1 MFGPAPARAGFL
13 DTARDSG
20 EALIR
25 GLAPAAAPKGMA
37 VEVGFSPDGDG
48 ETLVLRAIGAAHSS
62 IRLAGYTFSSPTI
75 VRALID
81 ARKRGVD
88 VAVVVDYRN
97 NLVES
102 RSGAPR
108 QALNAIA
115 AAGIPTRTISVYPIH
130 HDKYMVVDGLTVETG
145 SFNYTSAAAKRN
157 SENVLVIWNDGPLA
171 GRYIA
176 HWQSR
181 WVQGQPYAPGY

>member
-1 MFGPAPARAGFL
+1 MRNVAKGFVLAVTLAMCGLAPAWAGFL
-13 DTARDSG
+13 DTARDRG

-25 GLAPAAAPKGMA
+25 GLAPAAAPKGMT

-88 VAVVVDYRN
+88 VAVVVD
-97 NLVES
+97 
-102 RSGAPR
+102 
-108 QALNAIA
+108 
-115 AAGIPTRTISVYPIH
+115 
-130 HDKYMVVDGLTVETG
+130 GLTVETG

-171 GRYIA
+171 GRYIT

-181 WVQGQPYAPGY
+181 WEQGQQYVPGY